1 MMSHRVNKIRK
12 RIAKRRRESGRNM
25 ENPNQF
31 MYDVP
36 DSFSDNDRSI
46 YEPKTTIH
54 PLWRKEIFMLK
65 LLSSIALILVVGILF
80 QSPSPAFDHARST
93 VKKAMGKEFQFAAVA
108 NWYENQFGKP
118 LVLFPNDKKEQN
130 IQLGQEGD
138 YALPVGAKISEGFS
152 QDGRGVM
159 FQTESAAEVKAAADG
174 IVIFSGK
181 KEDIGQTV
189 IIQHS
194 DHTESWYG
202 KMDQAAVKP
211 HEHVKG
217 GQIIGRVSS
226 NEDQNYGEY
235 YFAIKK
241 EDEFVDPIQVMNL
254 D

>member
-1 MMSHRVNKIRK
+1 MSHRVNKIRK
-12 RIAKRRRESGRNM
+12 RIEKRRRANNRSMEKPNEYTLDTPTYYSDDEKNIFES
-25 ENPNQF
+25 
-31 MYDVP
+31 
-36 DSFSDNDRSI
+36 
-46 YEPKTTIH
+46 KTTIH

-80 QSPSPAFDHARST
+80 QSSSPVFDDARSI

-118 LVLFPNDKKEQN
+118 LALFPTDKKDSD
-130 IQLGQEGD
+130 IQLAKDGD

-152 QDGRGVM
+152 HDGRGVI
-159 FQTESAAEVKAAADG
+159 FQTESAAEVTAAADG
-174 IVIFSGK
+174 VVIFSGK

-211 HEHVKG
+211 HEHVQG
-217 GQIIGRVSS
+217 GQVIGTVSS
-226 NEDQNYGEY
+226 SEEGNYGEY

-241 EDEFVDPIQVMNL
+241 EDEFIDPIQVMDL

>member
-1 MMSHRVNKIRK
+1 MSHRANKIRK
-12 RIAKRRRESGRNM
+12 RIAKRRRASGRIM
-25 ENPNQF
+25 EKPNEY

-36 DSFSDNDRSI
+36 DYFSDDDRNI
-46 YEPKTTIH
+46 YEPKTTLH

-65 LLSSIALILVVGILF
+65 LLSSIALILIVGILF
-80 QSPSPAFDHARST
+80 QSSSPAFDDARSI

-118 LVLFPNDKKEQN
+118 LVLFPNERKDEG

-152 QDGRGVM
+152 HDGRGVM

-174 IVIFSGK
+174 VVIFSGK

-202 KMDQAAVKP
+202 KMGQAEVKP

-217 GQIIGRVSS
+217 GQVIGTVSP
-226 NEDQNYGEY
+226 NEDENYGEY